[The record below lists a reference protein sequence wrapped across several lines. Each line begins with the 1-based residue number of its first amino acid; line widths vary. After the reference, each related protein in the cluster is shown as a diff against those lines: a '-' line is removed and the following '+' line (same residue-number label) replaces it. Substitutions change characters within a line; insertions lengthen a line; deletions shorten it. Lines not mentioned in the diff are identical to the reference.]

1 MVELFLSCIFWGEK
15 KEYHPVLV
23 GDDCEV
29 SIFFFSTL
37 ASSQC
42 IGSILLFWRM
52 AEDQEGSECIVK
64 TIVQ

>member
-29 SIFFFSTL
+29 SIFFLVHWPVASVLVLYCFSGGWL
-37 ASSQC
+37 RIRKEVNAS
-42 IGSILLFWRM
+42 
-52 AEDQEGSECIVK
+52 
-64 TIVQ
+64 

>member
-29 SIFFFSTL
+29 SIFF
-37 ASSQC
+37 
-42 IGSILLFWRM
+42 
-52 AEDQEGSECIVK
+52 
-64 TIVQ
+64 